1 MEKISINTTTQQ
13 KLIKSFPLDAVQ
25 MIGSDAVDF
34 LQRITTNDF
43 RTFKKSE
50 VQKTL
55 LITEKGRIVD
65 AIWVFHRGDD
75 LLLLCSETLGNE
87 VISWLNK
94 FIIMEDIQLQNVSH
108 QFSFDLLLYP
118 DDSITTFCRI
128 DYFGIPAA
136 LIEHE
141 INYYKI
147 PLFDQPFEYWRI
159 QHGIPVAKKELVQ
172 DYNPLELNLWDW
184 ISFTKGCYIGQ
195 EVIARLDT
203 YNKIQRLLCLII
215 SDDDILEREK
225 LVDEEK
231 KEIGSITSVIKTNN
245 RTYGLAVVRLK
256 HACTN
261 AVLNTEGGK
270 HIVIEKVFNSK
281 TYGRN

>member
-1 MEKISINTTTQQ
+1 MEEISTNTTTQQ
-13 KLIKSFPLDAVQ
+13 KLIKNFPLDVIQ
-25 MIGSDAVDF
+25 MVGSDAVDF

-43 RTFKKSE
+43 RSFKESD

-75 LLLLCSETLGNE
+75 LLLLCSNTLGNE
-87 VISWLNK
+87 VISWLHR
-94 FIIMEDIQLQNVSH
+94 FIIIEDIQLQNVSH
-108 QFSFDLLLYP
+108 QFSFDLILYP
-118 DDSITTFCRI
+118 EDTTSTFCCI

-136 LIEHE
+136 LIEHG
-141 INYYKI
+141 INYYNI
-147 PLFDQPFEYWRI
+147 PMLDQPFEYWRI
-159 QHGIPVAKKELVQ
+159 QHGIPVAKKELIH

-203 YNKIQRLLCLII
+203 YNKIQRLLCLTSSEADII
-215 SDDDILEREK
+215 EREK
-225 LVDEEK
+225 LLDEEN
-231 KEIGSITSVIKTNN
+231 KEIGSITSVIKSNN
-245 RTYGLAVVRLK
+245 KTCGLAVVRLK
-256 HACTN
+256 YACTN
-261 AVLNTEGGK
+261 TILHTESGK
-270 HIVIEKVFNSK
+270 HIVIEKVYNSK